1 MFVSLTLLTMSD
13 KMSDSVFAK
22 LSAAEADLAAQEAKL
37 AEQLG
42 AIQAKRASLQSVL
55 EIFDSNKSTMATETA
70 SDMNAARSVGAIAN
84 LAVDSPMEAL
94 PKPSRQRQATQ
105 KKTKSTRSQK
115 AASGP
120 KSNPRGWRE
129 YVRDEYRQK
138 PLPVVV
144 AGILQGHPKK
154 VFEIAEMVDTIFVQ
168 TIPKAA
174 RKGARER
181 VSNILAEGARKNQ
194 WQRGQS
200 GCYSFSK

>member
-1 MFVSLTLLTMSD
+1 MSD
-13 KMSDSVFAK
+13 PVVAK

-37 AEQLG
+37 AAKLN

-55 EIFDSNKSTMATETA
+55 EIFDPDRPTTGTDTGL
-70 SDMNAARSVGAIAN
+70 DMDAANSMGAIAN
-84 LAVDSPMEAL
+84 RAVEAPIEAS
-94 PKPSRQRQATQ
+94 PKPSPRRQAPP
-105 KKTKSTRSQK
+105 KKAKSTRSQT
-115 AASGP
+115 AARGS

-138 PLPVVV
+138 PLPAVV
-144 AGILQGHPKK
+144 AGILQDHPKK
-154 VFEIAEMVDTIFVQ
+154 VFEIAEVVDTIFVQ

-181 VSNILAEGARKNQ
+181 VSNILAEGARKDQ

-200 GCYSFSK
+200 GRYCFSK